1 MHRNATIDVH
11 LRYDFRKNE
20 ADDVSNG
27 INIRSQQCRQ
37 NNYLSINIPKVVQC
51 SWLQLTGT
59 VTLHSVWCLT
69 PKLSITPTTTFIY

>member
-1 MHRNATIDVH
+1 MPRNATIYVH

-37 NNYLSINIPKVVQC
+37 NNYLSIIIPKVVQGSC
-51 SWLQLTGT
+51 KPAL
-59 VTLHSVWCLT
+59 
-69 PKLSITPTTTFIY
+69 